1 MTDSCENV
9 KQKLDFF
16 ISEMAQNRWLFVNN
30 PQSDFSR
37 QDTGKLSF
45 EDTLRLIIGKNN
57 RVRNW

>member
-37 QDTGKLSF
+37 QLNAGSGTGNK
-45 EDTLRLIIGKNN
+45 K
-57 RVRNW
+57 